1 LQIFGPWTIESKDS
15 IETTEMSAGAQS
27 ERKVRVLVADDEV
40 VVTHEDIDRAHD
52 RARVTA
58 ARGGRGVRSWAWLL
72 WLLIGPGILVML
84 GENDGPSMLSY
95 AATGAKFGIGFF
107 LPFVVLTFGM
117 AVVVQEMTVRLGAA
131 THRGHAELIF
141 ERFGPFWGWFSM
153 IDLGIGNFLT
163 LITEFIAIR
172 AGLGFFG
179 VPAWAAVSVALV
191 VLFSALMS
199 HRYWTWERVT
209 LAAAAFNLIFIPVAL
224 MAHPHWGAVGHA
236 ALTWKPL
243 PAFGNDTLMIILSDI
258 GATVTPW
265 MLFFQQSATVDKGMT
280 IKDIHFGRIDTAIG
294 AALAA
299 AAALGAILATAPLFG
314 RMSAANFEAAQF
326 AQALVP
332 VIGRFGASLFA
343 LGMVEA
349 GIVAAITISTSSA
362 YAFGEVARRPHSLN
376 LPVNEGKSFYAVL
389 CLCAAA
395 AAGIVLIPG
404 LPLVFVVLVV
414 NVVAVL
420 AMPPALLFL
429 YLLVNDKEIM
439 GGVKS
444 PGWMNALAAVV
455 VVLLT
460 LAGLLY
466 GISVVAPNA
475 FAWLGRL

>member
-1 LQIFGPWTIESKDS
+1 MG
-15 IETTEMSAGAQS
+15 AGAQS
-27 ERKVRVLVADDEV
+27 GRQLRVLAAEDEV
-40 VVTHEDIDRAHD
+40 VVTHEDVDRAHD

-58 ARGGRGVRSWAWLL
+58 ARGGRGLRGRAWLL

-95 AATGAKFGIGFF
+95 AATGAKFGVGFF

-117 AVVVQEMTVRLGAA
+117 ALVVQEMTVRLGAA

-179 VPAWAAVSVALV
+179 VPPWAAVLAALA

-236 ALTWKPL
+236 MATWKPL

-280 IKDIHFGRIDTAIG
+280 TKDIHFGRIDTAIG

-376 LPVNEGKSFYAVL
+376 LPVNQGKSFYAVL
-389 CLCAAA
+389 CICAAA

-439 GGVKS
+439 GGVRS
-444 PGWMNALAAVV
+444 PGWMNALAAIV